1 MSLSGSDQRRS
12 QSRPQSGIYISV
24 SRVHLQRFLKI
35 ETYVGGAHDTSDLL
49 HGVEVGAQAT
59 VHGEDLLVN
68 DGGNGQAV
76 EAVGE
81 SLPQLDV
88 VSSLA
93 LIVETVY
100 EVDGGTLVV
109 AAQDEEVLG
118 VLDLV
123 GQEKADGLEGLLA
136 TVDIVTEEEV
146 VGLRWEATVLEETEE
161 VVVLAVNVTAD
172 LEPKSVSCQIL
183 GALYSAYLDGRL
195 KLKKDR
201 L

>member
-76 EAVGE
+76 EAVG
-81 SLPQLDV
+81 
-88 VSSLA
+88 
-93 LIVETVY
+93 
-100 EVDGGTLVV
+100 
-109 AAQDEEVLG
+109 
-118 VLDLV
+118 
-123 GQEKADGLEGLLA
+123 K
-136 TVDIVTEEEV
+136 
-146 VGLRWEATVLEETEE
+146 
-161 VVVLAVNVTAD
+161 
-172 LEPKSVSCQIL
+172 
-183 GALYSAYLDGRL
+183 
-195 KLKKDR
+195 
-201 L
+201 